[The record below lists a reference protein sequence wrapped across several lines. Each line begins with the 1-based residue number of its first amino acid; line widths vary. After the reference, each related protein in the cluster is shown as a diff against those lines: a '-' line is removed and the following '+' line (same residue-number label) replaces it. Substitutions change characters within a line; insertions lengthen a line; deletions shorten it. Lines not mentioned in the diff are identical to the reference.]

1 MRGKTI
7 VVILL
12 VAMLLTPV
20 QAGDVSVSQS
30 DPEDDPRQPCEGNT
44 TLYVF
49 HDGMNN
55 EWSHFNNTDEDSTEE
70 NETRE
75 DKDSGVIDIKY
86 RFMMKPTLDK
96 RLNMTVG
103 GEIRG
108 NFNIYYEGDNANG
121 GDGNCNNDCD
131 WLNIS
136 VFKGAAEIH
145 RHTEQP
151 WVSGNWK
158 NIIFSYTI
166 TEEDAIWD
174 SVNDNPIVEVTM
186 KVKGDRTSDFG
197 VLVSGNP
204 AAFGMK
210 LGSDGSVEF
219 PIDDSSWNED
229 FQAGIDETPPEE
241 SPGFTLVV
249 ASAAIAMAVFINAKK
264 PESSN
269 PQSNSEPSPTNKL
282 NPELAS
288 SYTFSLSPVNKC
300 QFGLVIL

>member
-7 VVILL
+7 VAILL

-20 QAGDVSVSQS
+20 QAGDVSALQS
-30 DPEDDPRQPCEGNT
+30 EPEDDPKQPCEGNT

-55 EWSHFNNTDEDSTEE
+55 AWSHFNNTDEDSTEE

-75 DKDSGVIDIKY
+75 DKDNGVIDIKY

-108 NFNIYYEGDNANG
+108 NFNIYYEGDNENG

-145 RHTEQP
+145 KHTEQP
-151 WVSGNWK
+151 WVAGNWK
-158 NIIFSYTI
+158 SIIFSYTI

-186 KVKGDRTSDFG
+186 KVKGDRTNGALPFTVQGD
-197 VLVSGNP
+197 P

-210 LGSDGSVEF
+210 LASDGYVEF
-219 PIDDSSWNED
+219 PIDDSSWDDN
-229 FQAGIDETPPEE
+229 FQAGLEEAPPEE

-264 PESSN
+264 PE
-269 PQSNSEPSPTNKL
+269 ED
-282 NPELAS
+282 E
-288 SYTFSLSPVNKC
+288 
-300 QFGLVIL
+300 

>member
-1 MRGKTI
+1 M
-7 VVILL
+7 VILL

-30 DPEDDPRQPCEGNT
+30 EPEDDPKQPSEGNT

-49 HDGMNN
+49 HDGINN
-55 EWSHFNNTDEDSTEE
+55 AWSHFNSTDEESAEE

-75 DKDSGVIDIKY
+75 DENNGVIDIKY

-108 NFNIYYEGDNANG
+108 NFNIYYEGDNENG
-121 GDGNCNNDCD
+121 GGGNCNNDCD

-151 WVSGNWK
+151 WVAGNWK

-186 KVKGDRTSDFG
+186 KVKGDVANLGFTG
-197 VLVSGNP
+197 TP
-204 AAFGMK
+204 AAFGMQ
-210 LGSDGSVEF
+210 LGADGSVEF

-229 FQAGIDETPPEE
+229 FQAGIEEEPPAEDT
-241 SPGFTLVV
+241 PGFTLVV

-264 PESSN
+264 PEDD
-269 PQSNSEPSPTNKL
+269 E
-282 NPELAS
+282 
-288 SYTFSLSPVNKC
+288 
-300 QFGLVIL
+300 

>member
-20 QAGDVSVSQS
+20 QAGDVSVSQNE
-30 DPEDDPRQPCEGNT
+30 PEDDPRQPCEGNT

-49 HDGMNN
+49 HDGINN

-75 DKDSGVIDIKY
+75 DKDNGVIDIKY

-108 NFNIYYEGDNANG
+108 NFNIYYEGDNENG
-121 GDGNCNNDCD
+121 GGGNCNNDCD

-151 WVSGNWK
+151 WVAGNWK

-186 KVKGDRTSDFG
+186 KVKGDYSDNG
-197 VLVSGNP
+197 WWSNGGTP

-210 LGSDGSVEF
+210 LASKGYVEF
-219 PIDDSSWNED
+219 PIDDSSWDDN
-229 FQAGIDETPPEE
+229 FQAGLEETPPEE

-264 PESSN
+264 PED
-269 PQSNSEPSPTNKL
+269 E
-282 NPELAS
+282 E
-288 SYTFSLSPVNKC
+288 
-300 QFGLVIL
+300 

>member
-7 VVILL
+7 VAILL

-20 QAGDVSVSQS
+20 QAGDVSALQS
-30 DPEDDPRQPCEGNT
+30 EPEDDPKQPCEGNT

-55 EWSHFNNTDEDSTEE
+55 AWSHFNNTDEDSTEE

-75 DKDSGVIDIKY
+75 DKDNGVIDIKY
-86 RFMMKPTLDK
+86 RFMMEPTLDK

-151 WVSGNWK
+151 WVAGNWK
-158 NIIFSYTI
+158 NIVFSYSI
-166 TEEDAIWD
+166 PEEHAIWD

-186 KVKGDRTSDFG
+186 KVKGDYQESNIIFA
-197 VLVSGNP
+197 SGDE

-210 LGSDGSVEF
+210 LGAGGSVEF
-219 PIDDSSWNED
+219 PIDDSSWDDN
-229 FQAGIDETPPEE
+229 FQAGLEETPPEE

-264 PESSN
+264 PE
-269 PQSNSEPSPTNKL
+269 ED
-282 NPELAS
+282 E
-288 SYTFSLSPVNKC
+288 
-300 QFGLVIL
+300 

>member
-20 QAGDVSVSQS
+20 QAGDVSVSQNE
-30 DPEDDPRQPCEGNT
+30 PEDDPRQPCEGNT

-49 HDGMNN
+49 HDGINN

-75 DKDSGVIDIKY
+75 DKDNGVIDIKY

-108 NFNIYYEGDNANG
+108 NFNIYYEGDNENG
-121 GDGNCNNDCD
+121 GGGNCNNDCD

-145 RHTEQP
+145 KHTEQP
-151 WVSGNWK
+151 WVAGNWK
-158 NIIFSYTI
+158 NVVFSYSI
-166 TEEDAIWD
+166 PEEHAIWD

-186 KVKGDRTSDFG
+186 KVKGDRQQTSPIT
-197 VLVSGNP
+197 VSGEIAN
-204 AAFGMK
+204 FTMK
-210 LGSDGSVEF
+210 LSAEGDTRVEL
-219 PIDDSSWNED
+219 PIDPVSWDEA
-229 FQAGIDETPPEE
+229 FQAGEDGIPVAEE
-241 SPGFTLVV
+241 QPGFLFMSALATMTL
-249 ASAAIAMAVFINAKK
+249 AAVYLPSKK
-264 PESSN
+264 ESEDSRDR
-269 PQSNSEPSPTNKL
+269 S
-282 NPELAS
+282 
-288 SYTFSLSPVNKC
+288 
-300 QFGLVIL
+300 